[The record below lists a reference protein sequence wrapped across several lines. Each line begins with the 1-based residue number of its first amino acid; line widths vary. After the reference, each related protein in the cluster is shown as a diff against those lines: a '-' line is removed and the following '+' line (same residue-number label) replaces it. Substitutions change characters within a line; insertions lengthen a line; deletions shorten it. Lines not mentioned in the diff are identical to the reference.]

1 MSRAMHWMAY
11 AAPWLA
17 VLTLLA
23 IYLVAPR
30 FYLAY
35 VLEIRRRESQ
45 AVEMATVLLL
55 GVAVVTLA
63 WSSWRLWREA
73 RRARAGRTDPEQR
86 ESLGR
91 FAAASFVTGIF
102 AAALF
107 FLGEEVNWGQT
118 FLLWIDPAHHLPV
131 QTNVHNNIPLVSVQ
145 GIGSMC
151 VALAFVGV
159 PLAWVLRDRWNP
171 KLPDNFRPAVA
182 EGPIVACLAVAF
194 AIKWVKD
201 LYRSAY
207 AITPG
212 DTFYW
217 GFLEQVNE
225 QKEMLVALSFALY
238 GLYRL
243 AAVRRKAQASAP
255 ARMDERMPATA
266 AAPHAR

>member
-1 MSRAMHWMAY
+1 MSRAMHWLAY

-30 FYLAY
+30 FYLTY
-35 VLEIRRRESQ
+35 VLELRRRESQ
-45 AVEMATVLLL
+45 AVEMATVLVL
-55 GVAVVTLA
+55 GVAVVALA
-63 WSSWRLWREA
+63 WSSVRLWRAA
-73 RRARAGRTDPEQR
+73 RRARATRAHLEPR

-91 FAAASFVTGIF
+91 AAAAFFVTGVF

-131 QTNVHNNIPLVSVQ
+131 QTNVHNNIPLISVQ
-145 GIGSMC
+145 GLGSLC
-151 VALAFVGV
+151 VALAFVGA
-159 PLAWVLRDRWNP
+159 PLAWALRDRL
-171 KLPDNFRPAVA
+171 KLKIPETFRPAVA
-182 EGPIVACLAVAF
+182 EGPVVMCLAVAF

-201 LYRSAY
+201 LYRAVY
-207 AITPG
+207 TITP
-212 DTFYW
+212 DDAFYH

-225 QKEMLVALSFALY
+225 QKELLVALTFALY

-243 AAVRRKAQASAP
+243 AAVRRAAP
-255 ARMDERMPATA
+255 APAPADERVPAGVP
-266 AAPHAR
+266 APHAR